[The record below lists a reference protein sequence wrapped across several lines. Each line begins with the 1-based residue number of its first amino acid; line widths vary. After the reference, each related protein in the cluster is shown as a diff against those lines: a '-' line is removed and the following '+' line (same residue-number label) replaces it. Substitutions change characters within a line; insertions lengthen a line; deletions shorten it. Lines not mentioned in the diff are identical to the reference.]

1 MLERSE
7 IFARHIIDN
16 NTTIRKTASFFNIS
30 KSTVHNDVSNKLKKI
45 NANLYQQVQKILK
58 INFNEKHL
66 RGGEATRQLYKRL
79 NAKSAKK

>member
-7 IFARHIIDN
+7 ILAKHIIDN
-16 NTTIRKTASFFNIS
+16 KTTIRKTASVFNIS

-45 NANLYQQVQKILK
+45 NVGLYRQVQKILQ

-66 RGGEATRQLYKRL
+66 RGGEATRQLYKKL
-79 NAKSAKK
+79 NNKSAS